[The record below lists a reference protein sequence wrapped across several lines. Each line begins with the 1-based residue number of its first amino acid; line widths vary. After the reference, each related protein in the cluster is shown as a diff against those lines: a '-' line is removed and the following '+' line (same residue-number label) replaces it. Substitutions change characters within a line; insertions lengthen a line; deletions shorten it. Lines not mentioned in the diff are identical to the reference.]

1 MTMAAEI
8 PGAQDSI
15 EVGDSFPPLLSAP
28 AEDAPPVK
36 RGKRATRTERDNRLS
51 QICALILLG
60 WRSTQITRYASAE
73 WSLTVRQCEWY
84 VSEARRQ
91 MEREFSALH
100 EWTLAE
106 HVALRRDMR
115 RRAAKSGDLRM
126 ELEAARDE
134 AKLLG
139 LYPATQVGISLAW
152 EERAKQLGY
161 DPSEIER
168 LANESA
174 TRIAG
179 ATVGADAGDAGA
191 PPPADVGD

>member
-1 MTMAAEI
+1 M
-8 PGAQDSI
+8 I
-15 EVGDSFPPLLSAP
+15 EPLEVNSFLPSLTSAP
-28 AEDAPPVK
+28 SEAAPPVK

-51 QICALILLG
+51 HICALILLG
-60 WRSTQITRYASAE
+60 WRSTHITRFASAE
-73 WSLTVRQCEWY
+73 WSLSIRQCELY

-91 MEREFSALH
+91 MEHELKSLH